1 MRSRALLSV
10 AVVAVCGLVAVA
22 ATTGRGAVAP
32 RSHGDEISGTVSV
45 VDAAARTFVLRDAQG
60 KTTRVAWT
68 DATKVLGGTL
78 TAGEAAVVR
87 YMVKNGRS
95 VATSVKITSNHRR

>member
-1 MRSRALLSV
+1 
-10 AVVAVCGLVAVA
+10 
-22 ATTGRGAVAP
+22 
-32 RSHGDEISGTVSV
+32 
-45 VDAAARTFVLRDAQG
+45 
-60 KTTRVAWT
+60 VAWT